1 MDAKEMLDRLA
12 EYQAQRTIAE
22 MDKQA
27 LVDSVLTPEIKAK
40 LADIEAEFS
49 DKVGAVDQNINDLT
63 AQVKQAVISEGQ
75 TVKGNYLQAVYMKGR
90 VSWDTKTLE
99 GLAIVMPKLLD
110 AKKEGDPSVSI
121 RRVG

>member
-1 MDAKEMLDRLA
+1 MDTKEMLDRLA

-27 LVDSVLTPEIKAK
+27 LIDSVLTPEIKAK
-40 LADIEAEFS
+40 LADIEAEFA

-63 AQVKQAVISEGQ
+63 ARVKQAVISDGQ

-99 GLAIVMPKLLD
+99 GLAIAMPKLLD
-110 AKKEGDPSVSI
+110 AKKEGEPSVSI
-121 RRVG
+121 RKVG

>member
-22 MDKQA
+22 LDRQA
-27 LVDSVLTPEIKAK
+27 LIDSVLAPEIKAK
-40 LADIEAEFS
+40 LADIDAEFA

>member
-27 LVDSVLTPEIKAK
+27 LIDSVLTPEIKAK
-40 LADIEAEFS
+40 LADIEAEFA

-110 AKKEGDPSVSI
+110 AKWEGDPSVSI

>member
-1 MDAKEMLDRLA
+1 MNTKEMLDKLA

-27 LVDSVLTPEIKAK
+27 LIDSVLTPEIKAK
-40 LADIEAEFS
+40 LADIEAEFA

-63 AQVKQAVISEGQ
+63 AQVKQAVISDGQ

-110 AKKEGDPSVSI
+110 AKKEGEPSVSI
-121 RRVG
+121 RKVG

>member
-27 LVDSVLTPEIKAK
+27 LIDSVLTPEIKAK
-40 LADIEAEFS
+40 LADIEAEFA

-110 AKKEGDPSVSI
+110 AKKEGEPSVSI
-121 RRVG
+121 RKVG

>member
-22 MDKQA
+22 LDRQA
-27 LVDSVLTPEIKAK
+27 LIDSVLTPDIKAK
-40 LADIEAEFS
+40 LADIEAEFA

-110 AKKEGDPSVSI
+110 AKKEGEPSVSI
-121 RRVG
+121 RKVG

>member
-1 MDAKEMLDRLA
+1 MDTKEMLDRLA

-22 MDKQA
+22 LDRQA
-27 LVDSVLTPEIKAK
+27 LIDSVLAPEIKAK
-40 LADIEAEFS
+40 LADIDAEFA